1 MVPAKQEVVMK
12 KSTGDL
18 LSAALQQYDQ
28 QFASVPSPC
37 SERQLLLL
45 RTVKEHNG
53 VSQTKLVSL
62 TGIDRST
69 LTDVVRRLCKR
80 RLLYRRRTID
90 VDARAFSVTITK
102 EGLEAIE
109 QSRAAHLAAEK
120 FLLSKLSSGK
130 LETLR
135 GLLEEIVSD
144 SK

>member
-1 MVPAKQEVVMK
+1 MK

-28 QFASVPSPC
+28 QFSSVPSPC
-37 SERQLLLL
+37 SARQLLLL
-45 RTVKEHNG
+45 RTVKENSG
-53 VSQTKLVSL
+53 VSQTKLVAL

-69 LTDVVRRLCKR
+69 LTDVVRILCKR
-80 RLLYRRRTID
+80 RLLERRRTIN
-90 VDARAFSVTITK
+90 VDARVFAVKITD

-109 QSRAAHLAAEK
+109 RSRAAHLAAEK
-120 FLLSKLSSGK
+120 FLLTKLSAGK

-144 SK
+144 GE